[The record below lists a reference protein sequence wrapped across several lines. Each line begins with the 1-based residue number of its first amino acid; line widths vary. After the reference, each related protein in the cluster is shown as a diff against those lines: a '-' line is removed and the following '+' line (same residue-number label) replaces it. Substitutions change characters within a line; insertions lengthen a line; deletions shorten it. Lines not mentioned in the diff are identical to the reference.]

1 MCVWLVEAQVGDQL
15 TRENPGVVGLRALGL
30 VVPRF
35 VFRMILHRQ
44 YWRHRASRQASKRG
58 RTRHQ
63 VTGDGILPV
72 MLCCSVWPAWPSV
85 I

>member
-44 YWRHRASRQASKRG
+44 YWRHRASRQAGKQASG
-58 RTRHQ
+58 AEPGTR
-63 VTGDGILPV
+63 
-72 MLCCSVWPAWPSV
+72 
-85 I
+85 